1 MAGNA
6 DVVELLIQLPNYLN
20 FSIENFVK
28 VCLQVLAPLAKIH
41 FWSFR
46 LDILTHDA
54 LLSRKGGLPKTSRP
68 PPLLLSSKLP
78 HCPAPGGKNEENEK
92 WWNYEKIN
100 AHLKKALQTFAC
112 KKGFFS
118 SVCFLGK
125 KLIFFWQMNFV

>member
-1 MAGNA
+1 MNWMQEIA
-6 DVVELLIQLPNYLN
+6 VEQLHFIFFLHGWKCRCGRITNSINYLN

-100 AHLKKALQTFAC
+100 AHLKKSFT
-112 KKGFFS
+112 
-118 SVCFLGK
+118 
-125 KLIFFWQMNFV
+125 NFCL